1 MVDAETK
8 LSDRIFMIL
17 AGEYCADG
25 VLSTVMIV
33 MHGNVMFVRR
43 TGGERAAARF
53 GHKEGARLLPADVW
67 TPTYILL
74 RRRSRQRSKLF
85 GEATCESSRERSNAY
100 LSQPM
105 DFPSAPCQKEDR
117 LG

>member
-33 MHGNVMFVRR
+33 MHGNVIEER
-43 TGGERAAARF
+43 TCEQIYIGIY
-53 GHKEGARLLPADVW
+53 
-67 TPTYILL
+67 YILHTDEE
-74 RRRSRQRSKLF
+74 
-85 GEATCESSRERSNAY
+85 G
-100 LSQPM
+100 M
-105 DFPSAPCQKEDR
+105 
-117 LG
+117 